1 MFITDKKLCGNC
13 ILALGTFDG
22 IHQGHRAVLE
32 KALTEGKKR
41 GLVPAVLLFDEHP
54 RKRLFG
60 EAPPEIITENDKR
73 AQIEEMGLSVVTVP
87 FSEICGLSAEEF
99 VTKIYCSLNVRAIS
113 CGYNYQYGKDACG
126 NTATLKEECEKL
138 GIALFV
144 APEKKFKGEAVSSTR
159 IRKALQDG
167 EIRDANA
174 MLGREFSYCL
184 EVVSGDRRGRLLGF
198 PTINQFFPENFV
210 RLRRGVYASKV
221 TVAGKEYPAVT
232 NIGVR
237 PTFDGESF
245 RSETC
250 ILGFSG
256 DLYGAQIEVFL
267 LDFLR
272 GEMKFE
278 DKEALTAAIRRDG
291 EAARKIYYESEKRH
305 EKT

>member
-1 MFITDKKLCGNC
+1 MFITDKKPCGNC
-13 ILALGTFDG
+13 VLALGTFDG
-22 IHQGHRAVLE
+22 IHKGHKAVLE
-32 KALTEGKKR
+32 KALSEGKKR
-41 GLVPAVLLFDEHP
+41 GLVPAALLFDEHP

-60 EAPPEIITENDKR
+60 EAPPEIITESDKKSI
-73 AQIEEMGLSVVTVP
+73 IEKMGFFVVTVP
-87 FSEICGLSAEEF
+87 FSEVCGLSAEEF

-113 CGYNYQYGKDACG
+113 CGYNYHYGKGACG
-126 NTATLKEECEKL
+126 NTATLREECEKL

-144 APEKKFKGEAVSSTR
+144 SPEKKFKGEAVSSTR

-167 EIRDANA
+167 NIRDANA
-174 MLGREFSYCL
+174 MLGRGFSYCL

-210 RLRRGVYASKV
+210 RLRKGVYASKV
-221 TVAGKEYPAVT
+221 IISGKEYPAVT

-256 DLYGAQIEVFL
+256 DLYGAQVEVFL

-272 GEMKFE
+272 DEIKFE
-278 DKEALTAAIRRDG
+278 NSETLTAAIKRDG
-291 EAARKIYYESEKRH
+291 EAARKIYCESEKEY